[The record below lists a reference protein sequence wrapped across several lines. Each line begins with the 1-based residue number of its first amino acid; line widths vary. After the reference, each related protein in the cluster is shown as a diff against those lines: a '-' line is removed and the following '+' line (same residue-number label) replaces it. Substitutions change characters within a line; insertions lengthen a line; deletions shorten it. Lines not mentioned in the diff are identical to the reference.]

1 MIVAAAKVSAMSVEP
16 LWIGSA
22 IGAVLI
28 VVLLSRQAMRRW
40 KHRHPA
46 E

>member
-1 MIVAAAKVSAMSVEP
+1 MNPELP

-28 VVLLSRQAMRRW
+28 VVLSIRQAVRRH
-40 KHRHPA
+40 HRHPA

>member
-1 MIVAAAKVSAMSVEP
+1 MNPELP

-22 IGAVLI
+22 IGVEI
-28 VVLLSRQAMRRW
+28 IVLLPARQEWRRDQ
-40 KHRHPA
+40 HLA

>member
-1 MIVAAAKVSAMSVEP
+1 MNPELP

-22 IGAVLI
+22 IGVVI
-28 VVLLSRQAMRRW
+28 IVLLLARQEWRRVQ
-40 KHRHPA
+40 HQA

>member
-1 MIVAAAKVSAMSVEP
+1 MNPELP

-22 IGAVLI
+22 FGVVLI
-28 VVLLSRQAMRRW
+28 VVLFARQAIRRG
-40 KHRHPA
+40 HRHPA

>member
-1 MIVAAAKVSAMSVEP
+1 MNPELP

-28 VVLLSRQAMRRW
+28 VVLLARQAMRR

>member
-1 MIVAAAKVSAMSVEP
+1 MSPDLP

-28 VVLLSRQAMRRW
+28 VVLWIRQSRRR
-40 KHRHPA
+40 KHPA